1 MKRYRIQ
8 AIACAMVIG
17 MASAGVNAAG
27 VWPSESEI
35 GVLATLSAEA
45 SRIVDVFEAGYSARS
60 AVYPTI
66 ASVDTF
72 AGPYRLMVSGA
83 DEQDLSRMILT
94 SLGLMAMI
102 AFRRRT
108 I

>member
-1 MKRYRIQ
+1 MKRYRIP
-8 AIACAMVIG
+8 AIACAMAIG
-17 MASAGVNAAG
+17 IASAGVKAAG
-27 VWPSESEI
+27 ALPGGSEI
-35 GVLATLSAEA
+35 GVVASLSADA
-45 SRIVDVFEAGYSARS
+45 GRMVSAFEAGYSARS

-66 ASVDTF
+66 ASIDTF

-83 DEQDLSRMILT
+83 DEQDLSKMILT

>member
-1 MKRYRIQ
+1 MKRYRIP

-27 VWPSESEI
+27 ALPSGSEI
-35 GVLATLSAEA
+35 GVVATLSAEA

-60 AVYPTI
+60 AGYPTI

-83 DEQDLSRMILT
+83 GEQDLSKMILT

-102 AFRRRT
+102 AFRRRM

>member
-1 MKRYRIQ
+1 M
-8 AIACAMVIG
+8 AIG

-27 VWPSESEI
+27 GWPSGSEI
-35 GVLATLSAEA
+35 GVVANLSAGA
-45 SRIVDVFEAGYSARS
+45 GRIVDTFEAGYSARS

-66 ASVDTF
+66 ASMDAF
-72 AGPYRLMVSGA
+72 AGPYRLMVSTT
-83 DEQDLSRMILT
+83 DDQDLSKMILT

>member
-1 MKRYRIQ
+1 MKRYRIP
-8 AIACAMVIG
+8 AIACAMAIG
-17 MASAGVNAAG
+17 LASASVNAAR
-27 VWPSESEI
+27 VLPNSAEI
-35 GVLATLSAEA
+35 GVVAKFSAEA
-45 SRIVDVFEAGYSARS
+45 SRIVDAFEASYSARS

-83 DEQDLSRMILT
+83 DEQDLSKMILT

-102 AFRRRT
+102 AFRRRS